1 MSSKKVIWI
10 AALAILAILAFIAYK
25 NQIIP
30 WKKYDTK
37 LDSIFLGIS
46 FGMEKQAF
54 YDRCMELNKEG
65 KTIQGTQNTS
75 VLYIDNENF
84 KLPVDMN
91 FYPNF
96 HKDKIFAMPIYFNYK
111 AWAPW
116 NRELQSDS
124 LILEVKS
131 LMEKWYGP
139 GFKDK
144 KLESGRTGY
153 YKIDSPRIITIKIRD
168 EQFVDVLIENVKY
181 SENDK
186 AEKDVQK

>member
-1 MSSKKVIWI
+1 
-10 AALAILAILAFIAYK
+10 
-25 NQIIP
+25 
-30 WKKYDTK
+30 
-37 LDSIFLGIS
+37 
-46 FGMEKQAF
+46 
-54 YDRCMELNKEG
+54 
-65 KTIQGTQNTS
+65 
-75 VLYIDNENF
+75 
-84 KLPVDMN
+84 
-91 FYPNF
+91 
-96 HKDKIFAMPIYFNYK
+96 MPIYFNYK

-153 YKIDSPRIITIKIRD
+153 YKIDSPSIITLKIRD

-186 AEKDVQK
+186 QEKDE

>member
-1 MSSKKVIWI
+1 MNKKIVILI
-10 AALAILAILAFIAYK
+10 AVMMALAIVLIIGYK
-25 NQIIP
+25 NQILP

-37 LDSIFLGIS
+37 LDSLFLGIS

-54 YDRCMELNKEG
+54 YDRCMALNKEG

-75 VLYIDNENF
+75 VLYVDNENF

-96 HKDKIFAMPIYFNYK
+96 YKDKIFVMPIYFNYK

-144 KLESGRTGY
+144 KLESGRIGY

-186 AEKDVQK
+186 PEKDEQK